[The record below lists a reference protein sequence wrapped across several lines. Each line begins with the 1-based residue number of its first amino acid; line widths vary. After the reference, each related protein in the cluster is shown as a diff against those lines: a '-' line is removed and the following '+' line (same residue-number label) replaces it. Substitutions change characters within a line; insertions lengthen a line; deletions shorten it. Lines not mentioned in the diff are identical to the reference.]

1 MPAECAVCGED
12 FACELGFYFGAAYMS
27 YALTVTLWIVLS
39 AALTCFD
46 WWGWMTFS
54 ISKTCRLS

>member
-12 FACELGFYFGAAYMS
+12 FARELGFYFGAAYMS

-39 AALTCFD
+39 VALTCFD
-46 WWGWMTFS
+46 
-54 ISKTCRLS
+54 